1 MLYKYLNKQGHSNEW
16 IVSKFLEPKL
26 MVSRTTFY
34 EYLELP
40 AKAWLKKQMAGETY
54 IKDTEQLFEAYVF
67 IYSQMDTK
75 KRIK

>member
-1 MLYKYLNKQGHSNEW
+1 MLYTYLTEQGHSNEW
-16 IVSKFLEPKL
+16 IISKFLEPKL

-40 AKAWLKKQMAGETY
+40 AKAWLKKQIGGETY
-54 IKDTEQLFEAYVF
+54 IKDTEQLYETYVF
-67 IYSQMDTK
+67 IYSQMENK